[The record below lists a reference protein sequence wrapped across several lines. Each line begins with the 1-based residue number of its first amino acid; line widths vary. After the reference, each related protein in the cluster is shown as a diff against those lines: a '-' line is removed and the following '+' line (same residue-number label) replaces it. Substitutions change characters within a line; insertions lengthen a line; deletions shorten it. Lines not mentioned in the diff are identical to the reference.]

1 MNAECLPKPP
11 TPITLPARGLPRQ
24 PSSRASGLAIL
35 TAGLLVDVATAAVLG
50 SVGLDH
56 VEMRRAAAAVLGSD
70 R

>member
-1 MNAECLPKPP
+1 V
-11 TPITLPARGLPRQ
+11 LPRQ

-35 TAGLLVDVATAAVLG
+35 TAGLLADVVDVATAAVLG
-50 SVGLDH
+50 SVGPDD